1 MTQEKIKKRS
11 KIKNKT
17 IAIAFIVVLLAAAA
31 FVFYYFMPK
40 GYSSIN
46 KTGDVLS
53 NDTIEVTIIAAE
65 TTEHITGY
73 TLDDNYVYVILSY
86 TVKNISAG
94 DIAWKKFPYINIMQY
109 NQKGSTYTQVKD
121 SEAEFDF
128 NALQS
133 YAMQLGIDYTKVKE
147 NMAAEET
154 RIDADVVKIPKD
166 EFDVNKFFV
175 TIDNIKAIVQIEDK
189 RTPVTQ
195 P

>member
-1 MTQEKIKKRS
+1 MTQEKIKKPS

-17 IAIAFIVVLLAAAA
+17 IAIVLIVVLLAAAA
-31 FVFYYFMPK
+31 LVFYYFMPK
-40 GYSSIN
+40 GYSTIN

-53 NDTIEVTIIAAE
+53 NDTIEVTITAAE

-73 TLDDNYVYVILSY
+73 TLDDEYVYVILSY

-94 DIAWKKFPYINIMQY
+94 DIPWKKFPYINIMQY
-109 NQKGSTYTQVKD
+109 NQKGSTYMQIKD
-121 SEAEFDF
+121 SEAGFDF

-147 NMAAEET
+147 NMAAGEIRT
-154 RIDADVVKIPKD
+154 DADVVKIPKD